1 MKYLETSQSK
11 RAYVYC
17 RVPTDAQAKQLT
29 LSDQQEADAR
39 KLCED
44 RGIAVVRVFTDRG
57 FNGSDRNRPELN
69 RMLMLACGEDHQ
81 VDAVVACAMS
91 RITRDLEFSVGVHDQ
106 LRRAEVE
113 MTLVYQSF
121 ENSHADR
128 LHQILTSW
136 KD

>member
-1 MKYLETSQSK
+1 MKNLETSQSK

-57 FNGSDRNRPELN
+57 FNGSDRSSYLGVDLWCHGSEWS
-69 RMLMLACGEDHQ
+69 CG
-81 VDAVVACAMS
+81 
-91 RITRDLEFSVGVHDQ
+91 
-106 LRRAEVE
+106 
-113 MTLVYQSF
+113 LVYLD
-121 ENSHADR
+121 H
-128 LHQILTSW
+128 LHLLLLEGLLLV
-136 KD
+136 